1 MKLHLPKGLNR
12 AVLSCM
18 AAAAVA
24 AASVGSTAYAYRPDV
39 PYGGDCFAGPHEFVF
54 VIGQDTTLSNNN
66 SDRILSYTSGGTSD
80 SGAHTWCRYVLNEN
94 NGVITLSFVRTNGAG
109 AASDA
114 SPYTFAFVGEY
125 NTLSKGVVYTIK
137 HDGVGNGAGG
147 ATAGV
152 YANDVLVAQFD
163 GKKNCNMNNN
173 TTGQLLEEFNNT
185 FSVGAFTWTAT
196 GESATLDYTSAN
208 WSNDYGFTKLLSGGD
223 VVFAAGETLAKTI
236 NIASTVRVDTVT
248 VNDNYTLK
256 ATVEGAKLDATT
268 VTIAQGKKL
277 TLDGVEVLLS
287 VNGYKDYS
295 SSIAGNGTLS
305 VTFGVGSNNHSHGIT
320 LGEDFSGTLSVVG
333 GKLDISGLA
342 YGSNTSLELVSGEVW
357 GNGNRTI
364 NKDIKLNAANLD
376 SSIVFAYDALN
387 LTGKVTGNYFR
398 IKGGN
403 AASKVTLNNA
413 ETNIQGVK
421 VQGGQ
426 LVLEQGSVGTVFSA
440 GGTTNIQGGSVTDA
454 QVSGG
459 NMNISGGEVGNLQS
473 TGGTTTITAGGIT
486 IGDANTTFNSTHKT
500 GIYVKDNGTVNIG
513 NGTSSNVVS
522 TTRIEMG
529 DSNWSGGVKGNLNAN
544 GGILNVKS
552 GATLVVT
559 GSDVAATG
567 SDSGYHT
574 TGIIFGEWGAKS
586 TMNIDGTLL
595 AKNASVATG
604 DATGVINVKNGGI
617 LATKGVKSQ
626 RNNDHDA
633 LELNLEDGGK
643 LILGETGITAD
654 NLTATLAAG
663 TIGIT
668 EDSSITRNIALSST
682 SGTTFNTAKYTWG
695 ADGASIAEGTEGGTL
710 TISGVI
716 SDYTVTTTTGEGENQ
731 VTNTEVHAGKLIK
744 DGAGTLKLTQTNT
757 YTGGTEVKA
766 GKLVAATGAALGK
779 TGTTTISGGSLEIQA
794 AKATIT
800 KSDANTNAT
809 ITYIPGAEGS
819 TGEAYGIGNSGYK
832 VENAKV
838 ELAADSATTISNR
851 LIGVELVN
859 NGAGTITAGNGYN
872 DFTSINAASGDIIL
886 KGLAAEA
893 GTDNVDTVANLSIGE
908 NRTLSVYS
916 NWQGTLT
923 EATVKVTD
931 SANFA
936 SGAIMNGNLVL
947 SSGATV
953 TMAEALTMGSTLTLG
968 TGMELDGALLT
979 SVTGLTA
986 GNTVAL
992 FTGVDGLTLGSAS
1005 YDADTSLELG
1015 TEKLGTYFGNV
1026 SNPDIY
1032 LGYNAATN
1040 EVYAGVL
1047 QAPVTPAVPE
1057 PTTATLSLL
1066 ALAALAAR
1074 RRRK

>member
-1 MKLHLPKGLNR
+1 MKLHLPKGLKR

-39 PYGGDCFAGPHEFVF
+39 PYANNCFAGPHEFVF
-54 VIGQDTTLSNNN
+54 AIGQDTTLSNNDSN
-66 SDRILSYTSGGTSD
+66 LILSYTSGGNSTS
-80 SGAHTWCRYVLNEN
+80 GNQTWCRYVLNEN
-94 NGVITLSFVRTNGAG
+94 DGVITLSLVRTNGAG
-109 AASDA
+109 TVNDT
-114 SPYTFAFVGEY
+114 YTFAFEEGY
-125 NTLSKGVVYTIK
+125 STLSKGVGYTIK
-137 HDGVGNGAGG
+137 HDGVGNADGG

-152 YANDVLVAQFD
+152 YVDDVLVAQIV
-163 GKKNCNMNNN
+163 KKNCNMNDNV
-173 TTGQLLEEFNNT
+173 TGQMLEEFNNT

-208 WSNDYGFTKLLSGGD
+208 WSNQYGFTKLPSGGD

-256 ATVEGAKLDATT
+256 GTEDGAKLDATT
-268 VTIAQGKKL
+268 VTIAEGKKL

-305 VTFGVGSNNHSHGIT
+305 VTFGAGANNHNHGIT

-333 GKLDISGLA
+333 GKVDLDGLA

-357 GNGNRTI
+357 NHNGMTFS
-364 NKDIKLNAANLD
+364 KDIKLNAANLD
-376 SSIVFAYDALN
+376 SSIEFAYDALE

-403 AASKVTLNNA
+403 GASKVTLNNA
-413 ETNIQGVK
+413 ETDIQGVK
-421 VQGGQ
+421 VLGGQ
-426 LVLEQGSVGTVFSA
+426 LVLEQGSVGTVYST

-459 NMNISGGEVGNLQS
+459 NMNISGGVVGNLQS

-486 IGDANTTFNSTHKT
+486 IGDANTTFNTSHKT
-500 GIYVKDNGTVNIG
+500 GIYVKDSGTVNIG
-513 NGTSSNVVS
+513 DGTSSNVVS

-529 DSNWSGGVKGNLNAN
+529 DSTWSGGVVGSLNEN
-544 GGILNVKS
+544 GGTLNVKS

-559 GSDVAATG
+559 GSDVAATANNT
-567 SDSGYHT
+567 GYHG

-604 DATGVINVKNGGI
+604 DATGVINVKDGGI
-617 LATKGVKSQ
+617 LATKGLKSQ
-626 RNNDHDA
+626 RNNAHDA

-668 EDSSITRNIALSST
+668 EDSSITKNIALSST

-766 GKLVAATGAALGK
+766 GVLQAASGAALGK
-779 TGTTTISGGSLEIQA
+779 AGTTTISGGSLEITD

-800 KSDANTNAT
+800 KSDADTNAAVS
-809 ITYIPGAEGS
+809 YLSDVNDG
-819 TGEAYGIGNSGYK
+819 TGDVYSVGNSAYK

-838 ELAADSATTISNR
+838 AIAADGATDISNR

-859 NGAGTITAGNGYN
+859 NGTGTITARNGYN
-872 DFTSINAASGDIIL
+872 DYTSIDAASGDIIL

-893 GTDNVDTVANLSIGE
+893 TTDKYVDTVANLSIGE

-916 NWQGTLT
+916 NWNDTLT
-923 EATVKVTD
+923 EATVKVTGT
-931 SANFA
+931 AKFA
-936 SGAIMNGNLVL
+936 AGAKMNGNLVL
-947 SSGATV
+947 SSGAAV
-953 TMAEALTMGSTLTLG
+953 TMAEALTMGSTVTLG
-968 TGMELDGALLT
+968 EGMTL
-979 SVTGLTA
+979 A
-986 GNTVAL
+986 GDLVSTIQRLGEGETTNL
-992 FTGVDGLTLGSAS
+992 FTGVDELYLGDSTVASGNLTEA
-1005 YDADTSLELG
+1005 DAVT
-1015 TEKLGTYFGNV
+1015 LGTYFTGF
-1026 SNPDIY
+1026 DETYY
-1032 LGYNAATN
+1032 LGYDGQN
-1040 EVYAGVL
+1040 VYAGVKS
-1047 QAPVTPAVPE
+1047 PVTPAVPE

-1066 ALAALAAR
+1066 ALAALASR